1 MVCNR
6 GNSPYKVGA
15 KTGQD
20 AATVCEILKQ
30 VIHEVWGY
38 INIRLNAG

>member
-1 MVCNR
+1 MVCKR
-6 GNSPYKVGA
+6 RSLRYKVA
-15 KTGQD
+15 DKTGQD

-30 VIHEVWGY
+30 VIREVRGY